1 MSVAFDWSIK
11 LGDVLTIVAIVAAA
25 LGFLYTLRGKVDAMD
40 GRLKHVETELSA
52 FVQALVQLARQDE
65 RLNSHDKRLSSIEA
79 ARAQSANRNPT

>member
-1 MSVAFDWSIK
+1 MTFVFDWSIK

-65 RLNSHDKRLSSIEA
+65 RIEAHDKRLNSLES
-79 ARAQSANRNPT
+79 ARPRVKR